1 MTTQNL
7 PAPLVTLRTC
17 ALRPYH
23 PSDIPLVAALGNN
36 PAVARRLRPS
46 FPSPYTLADAT
57 TWVSRCI
64 ATPLD
69 SLSLSLVI
77 ADPET
82 LSFCGTIGLRP
93 LGDDE
98 SRTAEVGYWLG
109 EPFWGRGMVTEA
121 TRGFARWVL
130 EQSGEERLVRLEG
143 HVYSN
148 NEASKKVLS
157 RAGFVLEGTRRKAG
171 WRDGEVFDIYTFG
184 LLREDLTA
192 RSE

>member
-1 MTTQNL
+1 M
-7 PAPLVTLRTC
+7 
-17 ALRPYH
+17 
-23 PSDIPLVAALGNN
+23 
-36 PAVARRLRPS
+36 
-46 FPSPYTLADAT
+46 
-57 TWVSRCI
+57 
-64 ATPLD
+64 ATPPD

-98 SRTAEVGYWLG
+98 TRTAEVGYWLG

-121 TRGFARWVL
+121 TRGFARWVM
-130 EQSGEERLVRLEG
+130 EQFGEGNLVRLEG

-171 WRDGEVFDIYTFG
+171 WRDGEVFDIHTFG
-184 LLREDLTA
+184 LLREDM
-192 RSE
+192 RGMSE